1 MPNKEK
7 IDWEAAYAMQDKER
21 MFLLYAVSEG
31 LCLHIND
38 FSTHFEGA
46 VEKEVEMLVTAGF
59 LEESNG
65 RLDVTGRGRFVLGD
79 LADATGNKEEQVR
92 IDKGSWVVSTNPL
105 YAENGVGVVQRV
117 RGQQAEV
124 LFRPTVFS
132 KPPFQDISRRI
143 NINELRPIRSPLERL
158 RDGEYDDRWR
168 FELRTQA
175 ARLLVCNRDGQLGN
189 ARTDLLPHQISVAH
203 KVVSSPRRRYLIADE
218 VGLGKTIE
226 TGMILYA
233 LRQRGQAN
241 RVLIV
246 TPAGLTLQ
254 WQEEMEDKF
263 GLKFAVYRE
272 DVNGPVAFDQID
284 YLIASV
290 DTVKLDRPRKKGQ
303 GDGHKTLLLGAH
315 DWDVIIF
322 DEAHK
327 LSAKTWSQKKTE
339 KTLNYRLAEDLQER
353 CRALILLT
361 ATPHQGDESKF
372 QNLVSLLHTNVTFEE
387 PAPAGNGDRPV
398 SFTDLILRNRKSKVT
413 DAEGNPIFKGID
425 IHPVRVDLLSDGEQQ
440 FHKKLESYL
449 REGYGFADQDP
460 GDTQHKAIGF
470 VMTTFQKLA
479 ASSTRALKDALKKRV
494 ANLQA
499 TVQREENGDNTEYD
513 ARHEGEFEAR
523 KAGQERQAF
532 IETELGMHVLYFQA
546 TVQREENGDNTEYD
560 ARHEG
565 EFEVRKAGQERQAF
579 IETEL
584 GMLENLLAID
594 VPSDAKQDELFEV
607 IESVSGEDPDQPAL
621 IFTEYLATQDFL
633 VELLEE
639 AYGEGCTAII
649 RGGMSMWEKKKS
661 IAAFRDSLE
670 VRFLVSTEAGG
681 EGINLQFAHV
691 MINYDLPWNPF
702 RLAQRYGRLYRYGQ
716 DKRVQVFNFQNAGTI
731 EDRVREYLEQK
742 TRTAADRL
750 SGVTGESSEE
760 IEEGLLGLFE
770 EHLNYEKI
778 YRDGLAK
785 GDIKPSQKEI
795 DEAVKKAEHSYKI
808 AYSSLFSKDIAPF
821 NPDRF
826 KHEVQSPLTLEHVK
840 EFVLEFVRHE
850 GRKVAQSEEG
860 LFEFL
865 LPDSLKRVEGL
876 KHRYEKVTFDRAIA
890 IRNAEA
896 EFMAIGHPL
905 TNAILSHCGSVD
917 FGGLTGSQVV
927 QRSQCLSESGA
938 LFHFTVKVTKEMSGN
953 ENTFFEFVPAFVYDD
968 GTVAPKETVRTIVSE
983 LVKAKTSFKTGC
995 CTSRGR

>member
-1 MPNKEK
+1 MPDEK
-7 IDWEAAYAMQDKER
+7 KVDWEAAYAMQDKET
-21 MFLLYAVSEG
+21 MFLLYAVAAG
-31 LCLHIND
+31 LCRHIND
-38 FSTHFEGA
+38 FSTHFEGT
-46 VEKEVEMLVTAGF
+46 VEEEVQALISAGF
-59 LEESNG
+59 LKESDEQ
-65 RLDVTGRGRFVLGD
+65 LDITERGRFVLGD
-79 LADATGNKEEQVR
+79 LANMSQQIEVKN
-92 IDKGSWVVSTNPL
+92 GSWVVSTNPL
-105 YAENGVGVVQRV
+105 HTENGVGVVQQV
-117 RGQQAEV
+117 RNEQAKVE
-124 LFRPTVFS
+124 FRPTIFS
-132 KPPFQDISRRI
+132 NPPYLTVSRTL
-143 NINELRPIRSPLERL
+143 NVNELRAVKSPLERL
-158 RDGEYDDRWR
+158 RDGEFDEPWR
-168 FELRTQA
+168 FDLRTRA
-175 ARLLVCNRDGQLGN
+175 TRLLVCNRDGQLGN

-218 VGLGKTIE
+218 VGLGKTVE

-246 TPAGLTLQ
+246 PPAGLTLQ

-272 DVNGPVAFDQID
+272 DVNGLLAFEQID

-290 DTVKLDRPRKKGQ
+290 DTLKLDRPQRGGRQ
-303 GDGHKTLLLGAH
+303 DGHKTMLLGSR
-315 DWDVIIF
+315 DWDVVIF

-339 KTLNYRLAEDLQER
+339 KTLNYRLAEEVQER
-353 CRALILLT
+353 CQALILLT

-372 QNLVSLLHTNVTFEE
+372 QNLVSLLHPNVTFEE
-387 PAPAGNGDRPV
+387 PAPTGNGDRPIP
-398 SFTDLILRNRKSKVT
+398 FTDLILRNRKSRVT
-413 DAEGNPIFKGID
+413 DAEGNPIFKGMD
-425 IHPVRVDLLSDGEQQ
+425 VHPVRVDLLDNGEQQ
-440 FHKKLESYL
+440 FHKALESYL

-479 ASSTRALKDALKKRV
+479 ASSTRAIKKALENRV

-499 TVQREENGDNTEYD
+499 TANGKENGGNTEYD
-513 ARHEGEFEAR
+513 ARHEGEFETQ

-532 IETELGMHVLYFQA
+532 IDM
-546 TVQREENGDNTEYD
+546 
-560 ARHEG
+560 
-565 EFEVRKAGQERQAF
+565 EV
-579 IETEL
+579 

-594 VPSDAKQDELFEV
+594 VPGDAKQDELLGV
-607 IESVSGEDPDQPAL
+607 IESVSGEDIDQPAL
-621 IFTEYLATQDFL
+621 VFTEYLATQDFI
-633 VELLEE
+633 VELLEK
-639 AYGEGCTAII
+639 AYGEGCTAMI
-649 RGGMSMWEKKKS
+649 RGGMSMGEKKKS
-661 IAAFRDSLE
+661 IAEFRDSPT

-731 EDRVREYLEQK
+731 EDKVREYLEQK

-785 GDIKPSQKEI
+785 DDIKPSQKEI
-795 DEAVKKAEHSYKI
+795 DEAVKKAEKSYEV

-826 KHEVQSPLTLEHVK
+826 KHEVQSPLTLEDVK
-840 EFVLEFVRHE
+840 MFVLEFVRRE
-850 GRKVAQSEEG
+850 GRKVTESEEG
-860 LFEFL
+860 MFEFL
-865 LPDSLKRVEGL
+865 LPDSLKGVEGL
-876 KHRYEKVTFDRAIA
+876 KRRYEKVTFDRAIA
-890 IRNAEA
+890 IRNSEA
-896 EFMAIGHPL
+896 EFLAIGHPL
-905 TNAILSHCGSVD
+905 TNAVLNYCGSVD
-917 FGGLTGSQVV
+917 FGGFTGSQVI
-927 QRSQCLSESGA
+927 QRSQCLSASGA
-938 LFHFTVKVTKEMSGN
+938 LFYFTVKVTKEMSGN
-953 ENTFFEFVPAFVYDD
+953 ESTFFEFVPAFVYDD
-968 GTVAPKETVRTIVSE
+968 GTVASKETVQVIVSE
-983 LVKAKTSFKTGC
+983 LAKAKTPSKQAALPVKKAEHLFEKARDQAITEC
-995 CTSRGR
+995 AQYDPWDDDVFCLDALRVEVV

>member
-1 MPNKEK
+1 MPDEK
-7 IDWEAAYAMQDKER
+7 KVDWEAAYAMQDKET
-21 MFLLYAVSEG
+21 MFLLYAVSGG
-31 LCLHIND
+31 LCRHIND
-38 FSTHFEGA
+38 FSRHFEGS
-46 VEKEVEMLVTAGF
+46 VEKEVKRLVTAGF
-59 LEESNG
+59 LEERG
-65 RLDVTGRGRFVLGD
+65 GHLDVTERGRFVLGD
-79 LADATGNKEEQVR
+79 LAGTDVIKKEKVE
-92 IDKGSWVVSTNPL
+92 IDTDSWVVSTNPL
-105 YAENGVGVVQRV
+105 HAENGLGVVQKV
-117 RGQQAEV
+117 RGQQAKVE
-124 LFRPTVFS
+124 FRPTVFS
-132 KPPFQDISRRI
+132 KPPFLTISRTL
-143 NINELRPIRSPLERL
+143 NVSELSPIKSPQEQL
-158 RDGEYDDRWR
+158 RDGEYGDFWR
-168 FELRTQA
+168 LYLRTQA
-175 ARLLVCNRDGQLGN
+175 AHLLVCNRDGQLGN
-189 ARTDLLPHQISVAH
+189 ARTDLLPHQISVAY

-303 GDGHKTLLLGAH
+303 EDGHKTLLLGSR

-327 LSAKTWSQKKTE
+327 LSAKTWSPKKTE
-339 KTLNYRLAEDLQER
+339 KTLNYRLAEDLRER
-353 CRALILLT
+353 CHALILLT
-361 ATPHQGDESKF
+361 ATPHQGDDSKF
-372 QNLVSLLHTNVTFEE
+372 RNLVSLLHPNVTFEE
-387 PAPAGNGDRPV
+387 PVPAGNGDRPIP
-398 SFTDLILRNRKSKVT
+398 FTDLILRNRKSKVT
-413 DAEGNPIFKGID
+413 DAEGNPIFKGMD
-425 IHPVRVDLLSDGEQQ
+425 IHPARVDLLDNGEQQ
-440 FHKKLESYL
+440 FHKELESYL

-460 GDTQHKAIGF
+460 RDTKCKAIGF

-479 ASSTRALKDALKKRV
+479 ASSTRAIKNALENRVMSLQAV
-494 ANLQA
+494 ANGKG
-499 TVQREENGDNTEYD
+499 NGDNAEYD
-513 ARHEGEFEAR
+513 ARYEGEFEAR

-532 IETELGMHVLYFQA
+532 IETEV
-546 TVQREENGDNTEYD
+546 
-560 ARHEG
+560 
-565 EFEVRKAGQERQAF
+565 
-579 IETEL
+579 
-584 GMLENLLAID
+584 GMLENLLTID
-594 VPSDAKQDELFEV
+594 VPSDAKQNELFEV
-607 IESVSGEDPDQPAL
+607 IKSVSSEEANQPVL
-621 IFTEYLATQDFL
+621 VFTEYLATQDFL
-633 VELLEE
+633 LELLEK
-639 AYGEGCTAII
+639 AYGEGCTAKI

-661 IAAFRDSLE
+661 IATFRDSPT

-716 DKRVQVFNFQNAGTI
+716 EKRVQVFNFQNAGTI
-731 EDRVREYLEQK
+731 EDKVREYLEKK

-760 IEEGLLGLFE
+760 IEEGLLGLFD

-785 GDIKPSQKEI
+785 GNIKPSQKEI
-795 DEAVKKAEHSYKI
+795 DEAVKKAEKSYKI

-840 EFVLEFVRHE
+840 ELVLEFVRRE
-850 GRKVAQSEEG
+850 GRKVTQSEEG
-860 LFEFL
+860 LFEFI

-876 KHRYEKVTFDRAIA
+876 EQRYQKVTFDRATA
-890 IRNAEA
+890 IRNSEV
-896 EFMAIGHPL
+896 EFLAMGHPL
-905 TNAILSHCGSVD
+905 TDAILRYCGSAD
-917 FGGLTGSQVV
+917 FGGLTGSRVV
-927 QRSQCLSESGA
+927 ERSQSLSASGA
-938 LFHFTVKVTKEMSGN
+938 LFHFTVKVTKEISGQ
-953 ENTFFEFVPAFVYDD
+953 ESTFFEFVPVFVYDD
-968 GTVAPKETVRTIVSE
+968 GTVASKETVQSIVSE
-983 LVKAKTSFKTGC
+983 LTSAKTPSKQMAFPVESAERLFEKARDQALTEC
-995 CTSRGR
+995 AQYNPWDDDVFCLDALCVEVV

>member
-1 MPNKEK
+1 MPDKK
-7 IDWEAAYAMQDKER
+7 KTDWEAAYAMQDREK
-21 MFLLYAVSEG
+21 MFLLYAVSGG
-31 LCLHIND
+31 LCRSIND
-38 FSTHFEGA
+38 FSKHFDGS
-46 VEKEVEMLVTAGF
+46 VEEEVHTLVTAGF

-65 RLDVTGRGRFVLGD
+65 SFEVTERGRYVLGD
-79 LADATGNKEEQVR
+79 LAGDSGIKEEVG

-105 YAENGVGVVQRV
+105 HAENGVGIVQQV
-117 RGQQAEV
+117 RGQQAKVE
-124 LFRPTVFS
+124 FRPTIFS
-132 KPPFQDISRRI
+132 KPPYSTESRI
-143 NINELRPIRSPLERL
+143 LNINELRVIKSPLERL
-158 RDGEYDDRWR
+158 QDGEFDAPWR
-168 FELRTQA
+168 FDLRARA
-175 ARLLVCNRDGQLGN
+175 AQLLVCNRDGQLGN
-189 ARTDLLPHQISVAH
+189 ARTDLLPHQISVVH
-203 KVVSSPRRRYLIADE
+203 KVVFSPRRRYLIADE
-218 VGLGKTIE
+218 VGLGKTVE

-241 RVLIV
+241 HVLIV

-272 DVNGPVAFDQID
+272 DVDGSLAFNQID

-372 QNLVSLLHTNVTFEE
+372 QNLVSLLHPNVTFEE

-398 SFTDLILRNRKSKVT
+398 PFTDLILRNRKSKVT

-479 ASSTRALKDALKKRV
+479 ASSTRAIKDALKKRV

-499 TVQREENGDNTEYD
+499 T
-513 ARHEGEFEAR
+513 A
-523 KAGQERQAF
+523 
-532 IETELGMHVLYFQA
+532 
-546 TVQREENGDNTEYD
+546 QREENGDNTEYD

-579 IETEL
+579 IETEV

-607 IESVSGEDPDQPAL
+607 IESVSGEDTDQPAL
-621 IFTEYLATQDFL
+621 VFTEYLATQDFL
-633 VELLEE
+633 VELLEK

-661 IAAFRDSLE
+661 IAAFRDSPK

-731 EDRVREYLEQK
+731 EDKVREYLEQK
-742 TRTAADRL
+742 TRTAANRL

-778 YRDGLAK
+778 YREGLAK
-785 GDIKPSQKEI
+785 GNIKPSQQEI
-795 DEAVKKAEHSYKI
+795 DEAVEKAEK
-808 AYSSLFSKDIAPF
+808 AYQVAYASLFSKDIAPF

-826 KHEVQSPLTLEHVK
+826 KHEIQSPLTLEHVK
-840 EFVLEFVRHE
+840 EFVLEFVRRE
-850 GRKVAQSEEG
+850 GRKVTQSEEG

-865 LPDSLKRVEGL
+865 LPDILKEEKGL
-876 KHRYEKVTFDRAIA
+876 EPRYKKVTFDRTTA
-890 IRNAEA
+890 IRNSEA
-896 EFMAIGHPL
+896 EFMAIGHPF
-905 TNAILSHCGSVD
+905 TNAVLKYCSSVD
-917 FGGLTGSQVV
+917 FGGLTGAQVAE
-927 QRSQCLSESGA
+927 RSQYLSGSGA
-938 LFHFTVKVTKEMSGN
+938 LFHFTVKVTKEISGN
-953 ENTFFEFVPAFVYDD
+953 ESTFFEFVPAFVYDD
-968 GTVAPKETVRTIVSE
+968 GTVASKETVQAIVSE
-983 LVKAKTSFKTGC
+983 LAKAKTLSKQAALPVKSAQRLFEKAKDQALAEC
-995 CTSRGR
+995 AQYDPWDEDVFCLDALRVEVV